1 MEDYR
6 KNFVL
11 HDLAEQRG
19 GKIVF
24 SDVSAEKRKKT
35 ETRGTSEEENA
46 SFLSDADKQ
55 EEHRGEKGI
64 SNVVITEKKTK
75 KRRNVEEVEVLDNDD
90 EVKATSVFS
99 SAGKFFCSLVYLKMI
114 IML

>member
-6 KNFVL
+6 KDFVL

-19 GKIVF
+19 GKSIL

-35 ETRGTSEEENA
+35 ETRGTNEEENA
-46 SFLSDADKQ
+46 SFLSDSDKLV
-55 EEHRGEKGI
+55 ENRGEKGI

-75 KRRNVEEVEVLDNDD
+75 KRRERERCNTYIQSYIYIVV
-90 EVKATSVFS
+90 SH
-99 SAGKFFCSLVYLKMI
+99 G
-114 IML
+114 